1 MSSQGRLYRLAAAA
15 VVGASALVAGG
26 AAQARDVFWS
36 VGVGSPGVQV
46 NASNAPQLLYPRP
59 VVVVPQPVYYT
70 QPAVVYQPPQVVY
83 QPPQV
88 VYGPPVV
95 VYGPPAVVYAP
106 ATYYLQSGWTEP
118 GYRHGWRPR
127 HRGRHGHWDQ
137 ERWDRGDDRHGF
149 DGGQRGYGRR

>member
-1 MSSQGRLYRLAAAA
+1 MGIQTRLYRFAAAA
-15 VVGASALVAGG
+15 VVGACALAAGG
-26 AAQARDVFWS
+26 AAQARDVVWS

-83 QPPQV
+83 QPQ
-88 VYGPPVV
+88 V
-95 VYGPPAVVYAP
+95 VYGPPAVAYAP
-106 ATYYLQSGWTEP
+106 ATYYVQSGWAEP

-127 HRGRHGHWDQ
+127 HHGHHGRWDQ
-137 ERWDRGDDRHGF
+137 ERWDRGGDRHGL
-149 DGGQRGYGRR
+149 DDGQRGYGRR

>member
-1 MSSQGRLYRLAAAA
+1 MRIRSRLYRLAAAA

-70 QPAVVYQPPQVVY
+70 QPAVVYQPPQL
-83 QPPQV
+83 
-88 VYGPPVV
+88 
-95 VYGPPAVVYAP
+95 VYGPPAVAYAP
-106 ATYYLQSGWTEP
+106 ATYYVQSGWAEP
-118 GYRHGWRPR
+118 GYRQGWRPR
-127 HRGRHGHWDQ
+127 HHGRHGNWDQ

-149 DGGQRGYGRR
+149 DGAQRGYGRR